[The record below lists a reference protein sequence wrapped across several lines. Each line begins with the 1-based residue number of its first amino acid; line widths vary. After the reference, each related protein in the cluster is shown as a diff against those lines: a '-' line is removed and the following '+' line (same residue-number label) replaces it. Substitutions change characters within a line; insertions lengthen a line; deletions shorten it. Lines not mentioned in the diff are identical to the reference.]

1 MTPRCTTPRP
11 TRPTTMD
18 SSSPTCCAPR
28 TCGTRPWRR
37 ECTRWRDVCTHGVT
51 AARPTLPPSTTP
63 STSARPPGRAA
74 PPAGRTGM
82 RSLGRI
88 VHVGP
93 SLLHLYSLDWISYLY
108 ISLFFVFWWKYC
120 VGSSLPHLYSLDW
133 ISYLYISLL
142 DFFSSFGG
150 SIV

>member
-1 MTPRCTTPRP
+1 
-11 TRPTTMD
+11 
-18 SSSPTCCAPR
+18 
-28 TCGTRPWRR
+28 
-37 ECTRWRDVCTHGVT
+37 
-51 AARPTLPPSTTP
+51 
-63 STSARPPGRAA
+63 
-74 PPAGRTGM
+74 M